1 MGIRRTRVSKSRRWR
16 RRLRLRVVVRLRLR
30 PPQRAVLLCKS
41 RIGGIARA
49 HVVAVAAANSGGAA
63 AAQGQEEAEAA
74 WILTTVVMPMLTPV
88 TRITVAAMALR
99 AMGLQTMAMALTG
112 QIITSMARRCPP
124 RTMITS
130 LKRRLQHPRLTA
142 TKASSQSNT
151 QIIMRKGL
159 VAGRHSTRMP
169 QGIRAAIPRLITPS
183 ERSQRAGVPMP
194 RRHARPHQN
203 GHRLSPLRPPRSAPP
218 R

>member
-1 MGIRRTRVSKSRRWR
+1 MGIRRTRVSKSRRRR

-30 PPQRAVLLCKS
+30 PPQRAALLCKS

-49 HVVAVAAANSGGAA
+49 HVVAVAANSGGAA
-63 AAQGQEEAEAA
+63 AAQGQEEEAAA
-74 WILTTVVMPMLTPV
+74 WILTTVVMLMLTPV
-88 TRITVAAMALR
+88 TPITVVGMALR
-99 AMGLQTMAMALTG
+99 AMGLQTMDMALTG

-130 LKRRLQHPRLTA
+130 LKRRLQHPKLTT
-142 TKASSQSNT
+142 TKASNQSNT
-151 QIIMRKGL
+151 LMITRKAL
-159 VAGRHSTRMP
+159 VVGRHSTRMP

-183 ERSQRAGVPMP
+183 KRSQRAGVPMP
-194 RRHARPHQN
+194 RRHTRPQQN

-218 R
+218 Q

>member
-1 MGIRRTRVSKSRRWR
+1 MGTRRTRVSKSRRWR

-30 PPQRAVLLCKS
+30 PPQRAALLCKS

-49 HVVAVAAANSGGAA
+49 HVVAVAANSGGAA
-63 AAQGQEEAEAA
+63 AAQGQEEEAAA
-74 WILTTVVMPMLTPV
+74 WILTTVVMPITPV
-88 TRITVAAMALR
+88 TPITVVGMALR
-99 AMGLQTMAMALTG
+99 AMGLQTMAMALMG
-112 QIITSMARRCPP
+112 QIIMSMARRCPP

-130 LKRRLQHPRLTA
+130 LKRSLQHPKLTA
-142 TKASSQSNT
+142 TKASNQSNT
-151 QIIMRKGL
+151 LIIMRKAL

-183 ERSQRAGVPMP
+183 KRSQRAGVQRQ
-194 RRHARPHQN
+194 RRHAKPRQN
-203 GHRLSPLRPPRSAPP
+203 GHRPSPLRPPRSAPP

>member
-1 MGIRRTRVSKSRRWR
+1 MGIRRTRRSKSRRLR

-30 PPQRAVLLCKS
+30 PPQRAALLCKS

-49 HVVAVAAANSGGAA
+49 HVVAVAAASSGAAA
-63 AAQGQEEAEAA
+63 AAQGQEEEAAA
-74 WILTTVVMPMLTPV
+74 WILTTVVMPITPV
-88 TRITVAAMALR
+88 TPTVAAMALR
-99 AMGLQTMAMALTG
+99 AMGLQTMAMAHTG
-112 QIITSMARRCPP
+112 QIIMSMARRCPP

-130 LKRRLQHPRLTA
+130 LKRRLQHPKLTT
-142 TKASSQSNT
+142 TKASNQSNT
-151 QIIMRKGL
+151 LIIMRKAL

-203 GHRLSPLRPPRSAPP
+203 GHRLSPLRSPRSAPP

>member
-1 MGIRRTRVSKSRRWR
+1 MGIRRTRVSKSRRCR

-30 PPQRAVLLCKS
+30 PPQRATLLCKS

-49 HVVAVAAANSGGAA
+49 HVVAVAANSGGAA
-63 AAQGQEEAEAA
+63 AAQGQEEEAAA
-74 WILTTVVMPMLTPV
+74 WILTTVVMPITPV
-88 TRITVAAMALR
+88 TPTVAAMALR
-99 AMGLQTMAMALTG
+99 AMGLQTMAMAHTG

-130 LKRRLQHPRLTA
+130 LKRRLQHPKLTT
-142 TKASSQSNT
+142 TKASNQSNT
-151 QIIMRKGL
+151 LIITRKAL
-159 VAGRHSTRMP
+159 VVGRHSTRMP

-183 ERSQRAGVPMP
+183 KSSQRAGVQRQ

-203 GHRLSPLRPPRSAPP
+203 GHRLSPLRPPRLAPP